1 MMIKVLEQAIER
13 VKALSPERQAYAAEV
28 LEQIAVSG
36 EGIYRFTE
44 AERRLVREGIADL
57 DAGRVVDAGEMEMF
71 WSRNQT

>member
-1 MMIKVLEQAIER
+1 M
-13 VKALSPERQAYAAEV
+13 KALSPERQAYAAKV